1 METIARCRHALAVL
15 LCLCVLESPPA
26 RAQQDSEWREGLRAH
41 VERID
46 AASPGTLGVYVKRLD
61 TGEVFAHGAGQRW
74 YLGSTTKLPLAVAV
88 LQQVDAG
95 RLRLDEALVLQEADR
110 IDGAG
115 ELVWA
120 RPGTRYSV
128 DALLGRM
135 LGVSDN
141 TAANLLL
148 RRIGLDAFNRSA
160 REAMGDADAGPF
172 TSFTQVRQAV
182 YAQLHPDAR
191 GLAPRQL
198 VQVAA
203 SPLGPRRVE
212 AVRQAL
218 GVPASALQ
226 VKTIDE
232 AYARFYRSG
241 ANSTTLQAYGR
252 LLERLV
258 RGELL
263 SPHSTQRLFKDLKL
277 GRRGAYRL
285 EAGLPRAWPW
295 IHKTGT
301 QYRRAC
307 HMGVI
312 APQDGGAR
320 AVVVAACA
328 ADLDDGAEAGAL
340 FRQVGSAIARS
351 LGDMPVAS
359 RK

>member
-1 METIARCRHALAVL
+1 METIARCRRVLAAL
-15 LCLCVLESPPA
+15 LCLCALEVPPA
-26 RAQQDSEWREGLRAH
+26 AAQPSTDWRENLRARI
-41 VERID
+41 ERID
-46 AASPGTLGVYVKRLD
+46 EASPGTLGVYVKRLGS
-61 TGEVFAHGAGQRW
+61 GEVFSHGAEQRW

-95 RLRLDEALVLQEADR
+95 RLRLDESLVLQEADR

-148 RRIGLDAFNRSA
+148 RRIGLEAFNRSA
-160 REAMGDADAGPF
+160 RDAMGDADAGPF
-172 TSFTQVRQAV
+172 TNFTQVRQAV
-182 YAQLHPDAR
+182 YAQLHSDAR
-191 GLAPRQL
+191 GLAPHQL

-203 SPLGPRRVE
+203 APLGPRRVE

-218 GVPASALQ
+218 DLPAPALQ
-226 VKTIDE
+226 AKTIDE
-232 AYARFYRSG
+232 AYARYYRSG
-241 ANSTTLQAYGR
+241 ANSASLQAYGR

-263 SPHSTQRLFKDLKL
+263 SAQSTQRLFEDLKL

-307 HMGVI
+307 HVGVI
-312 APQDGGAR
+312 DPQGGRAR
-320 AVVVAACA
+320 AVVVATCA
-328 ADLDDGAEAGAL
+328 ADLDDRDEAGAV
-340 FRQVGSAIARS
+340 FRQVGHAIARS
-351 LGDMPVAS
+351 LGGAAAMSP
-359 RK
+359 K